1 MYSPTGQKLG
11 AYKLNP
17 AINGNFQPFMIVT
30 LVTSDQFF
38 GSRRLAVMDQ
48 LGSVGTYYPWGENR
62 GSTNPQDTWS
72 FGTYWTDS
80 VTGLDYANNRYYF
93 NSLGRFMT
101 PDPAGAGAASGQDP
115 VSWNRYAYTGGDP
128 VNRSDPSGLLFYPG
142 YESCVA
148 NDAASDETAACPIN
162 DDDTSLYGEIGS
174 CFASDNFTPSP
185 SPYCQGPQPTQAPR
199 APKQPEPDK
208 CHLGIRYSEVVI
220 NGVATGA
227 YHTMIVGVDDTTGQT
242 LGVIDGWPTPITLP
256 TGLSSIVIPILTAA
270 ESANGYYNNANTSQ
284 PYVDTGSSTTMCA
297 TWQKLVTTATDFPLA
312 LYGGLTSNSNSLT
325 TYLWKLAGEPGIGP
339 PPVPVPGWNSSI
351 WFF

>member
-1 MYSPTGQKLG
+1 
-11 AYKLNP
+11 
-17 AINGNFQPFMIVT
+17 VT

-185 SPYCQGPQPTQAPR
+185 SPYCQQGGPPPR
-199 APKQPEPDK
+199 APQPKPEPEPQCDIK
-208 CHLGIRYSEVVI
+208 EQFAPVPGTFHAGVHTYLDVEIDGIWSVLEATFSGSNPFSTNAQMEALITSGLGGGLGIDHP
-220 NGVATGA
+220 AT
-227 YHTMIVGVDDTTGQT
+227 DTTAWDAKT
-242 LGVIDGWPTPITLP
+242 DTT
-256 TGLSSIVIPILTAA
+256 LTAQQLCDDA
-270 ESANGYYNNANTSQ
+270 ESIMNAATAFRQNHAPGSAGGVPYNLF
-284 PYVDTGSSTTMCA
+284 GSHGI
-297 TWQKLVTTATDFPLA
+297 P
-312 LYGGLTSNSNSLT
+312 NSNSFVRYLLT
-325 TYLWKLAGEPGIGP
+325 FAPDLGT
-339 PPVPVPGWNSSI
+339 VPHSKRARGWSNLVLGQ
-351 WFF
+351 